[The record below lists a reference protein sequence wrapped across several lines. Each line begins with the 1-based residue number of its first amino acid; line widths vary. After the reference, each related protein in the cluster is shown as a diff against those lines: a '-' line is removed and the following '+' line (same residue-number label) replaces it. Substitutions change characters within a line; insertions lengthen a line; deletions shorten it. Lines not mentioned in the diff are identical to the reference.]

1 MYNIYT
7 EEKKKKELENQQK
20 EELISMILVNIIWL
34 KVRKIKIIKITKKII
49 MKIIVIW

>member
-20 EELISMILVNIIWL
+20 EELKKL
-34 KVRKIKIIKITKKII
+34 KYKETFQSK
-49 MKIIVIW
+49 

>member
-20 EELISMILVNIIWL
+20 EELKKL
-34 KVRKIKIIKITKKII
+34 KYKEKFQSK
-49 MKIIVIW
+49 